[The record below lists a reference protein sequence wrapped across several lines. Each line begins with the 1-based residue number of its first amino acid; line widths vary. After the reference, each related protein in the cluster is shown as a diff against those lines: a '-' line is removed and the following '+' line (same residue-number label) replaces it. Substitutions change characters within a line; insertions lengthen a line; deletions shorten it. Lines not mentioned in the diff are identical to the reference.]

1 MGRGAAQRQG
11 GPTFTVKGL
20 WMHLAMAQQLLDGLP
35 AFDANK
41 HVKLDYVRASFI
53 AVATLEF

>member
-1 MGRGAAQRQG
+1 
-11 GPTFTVKGL
+11 
-20 WMHLAMAQQLLDGLP
+20 MAQQLLDGLP
-35 AFDANK
+35 AIDANK

>member
-1 MGRGAAQRQG
+1 
-11 GPTFTVKGL
+11 
-20 WMHLAMAQQLLDGLP
+20 MHFAMAQQLLDGLP
-35 AFDANK
+35 AIDANK

>member
-20 WMHLAMAQQLLDGLP
+20 WMHFAMAQQLLDGLP
-35 AFDANK
+35 AIDANK
-41 HVKLDYVRASFI
+41 RVKPDYVRVSFI

>member
-20 WMHLAMAQQLLDGLP
+20 WMHFAMAQQLLDGLP
-35 AFDANK
+35 AIDANK